1 MHKLLKD
8 MITQA
13 DGESFC
19 AFRILAILGALA
31 FVLLSYYAITKGS
44 AFSPQDWG
52 IGYGSLVGG
61 SAGGV
66 WAKSKAEP
74 EQ

>member
-1 MHKLLKD
+1 MRKLIKD

-13 DGESFC
+13 DGESYC
-19 AFRILAILGALA
+19 AFRVLAIIGAFA
-31 FVLLSYYAITKGS
+31 FIILSYFSITKGV
-44 AFSPQDWG
+44 AFSPQEWG
-52 IGYGSLVGG
+52 LGYGTLVGG

-74 EQ
+74 EN